1 MATVV
6 YSQRLGAIGDEQLDA
21 AARRLNVGRF
31 ISAAPTRGG
40 LFGQNL
46 FLTTTEGE
54 FVLRG
59 APHWVN
65 GAPNDQWQFNKEM
78 FFARLLH
85 EHTDV
90 PVPWPQL
97 YDAASDIFGWP
108 YVIMPRLPGIS
119 IDDRTLRTTLSLDD
133 QRAVASALGAGLARL
148 QVLRAPHAGEVDP
161 SRVFCAYPRGYVR
174 HLADEVEVMA
184 ATAQLNGAIVTADRD
199 WIERVIGTAGELAPD
214 TSAAIYVHADYKP
227 DNLVLHNAGGQWRV
241 CGIFDLHTS
250 CFGDGAYDLCRQAC
264 SYLDHDEELARGFVN
279 AWRQASTAPAI
290 DAARLTLYLVNE
302 RLKIWEYFTRPTH
315 RADWT
320 TRTTFAAF
328 AQRYATQLTGLVC

>member
-6 YSQRLGAIGDEQLDA
+6 YSLRLGAISDEQIDV

-31 ISAAPTRGG
+31 VRAAPTRSG

-46 FLTTTEGE
+46 FLTTTEGD

-65 GAPNDQWQFNKEM
+65 GAPNDQWQFTKDM

-85 EHTDV
+85 EQTDV

-108 YVIMPRLPGIS
+108 YVIVPRLPGIS
-119 IDDRTLRTTLSLDD
+119 LDDRTLRKTLSLDD
-133 QRAVASALGAGLARL
+133 QHGVARALGAGLARL
-148 QVLRAPHAGEVDP
+148 QVLSAPRAGEVDP
-161 SRVFCAYPRGYVR
+161 SRVFSTYPRGYVR
-174 HLADEVEVMA
+174 HLADEIDAMA
-184 ATAQLNGAIVTADRD
+184 AAAQLNGAIVAADHD
-199 WIERVIGTAGELAPD
+199 WIERVIGTACAQDPG
-214 TSAAIYVHADYKP
+214 TSAAVYVHADYKP

-250 CFGDGAYDLCRQAC
+250 CFGDGAYDLCR
-264 SYLDHDEELARGFVN
+264 
-279 AWRQASTAPAI
+279 
-290 DAARLTLYLVNE
+290 
-302 RLKIWEYFTRPTH
+302 
-315 RADWT
+315 
-320 TRTTFAAF
+320 
-328 AQRYATQLTGLVC
+328 

>member
-6 YSQRLGAIGDEQLDA
+6 YSQRLGAIRDEQLDA

-31 ISAAPTRGG
+31 VCAAPTRSG

-65 GAPNDQWQFNKEM
+65 GAPNEQWQFTKEM

-97 YDAASDIFGWP
+97 YDPTSDIFGWP
-108 YVIMPRLPGIS
+108 YVIVPRLPGS
-119 IDDRTLRTTLSLDD
+119 SLDDRTARKSLSPDD
-133 QRAVASALGAGLARL
+133 QLALARSLGRGLARL
-148 QVLRAPHAGEVDP
+148 QVLHRPVAGEIDP
-161 SRVFCAYPRGYVR
+161 SCVFATYPEGYVR
-174 HLADEVEVMA
+174 HIASEVELMRDWSQA
-184 ATAQLNGAIVTADRD
+184 HGALTSPDRD
-199 WIERVIGTAGELAPD
+199 WIACVIEAACQVP
-214 TSAAIYVHADYKP
+214 SAAGDATYLHADYKL
-227 DNLVLHNAGGQWRV
+227 DNLVVDPAKGTWEV

-250 CFGDGAYDLCRQAC
+250 CFGDGAYDLCRTAC
-264 SYLDHDEELARGFVN
+264 AYLDRDKDLARAFIG
-279 AWRQASTAPAI
+279 AWQQKSGSPGVDLATL
-290 DAARLTLYLVNE
+290 RLFLTSE
-302 RLKIWEYFTRPTH
+302 RMKIWEYFTRPEH
-315 RADWT
+315 RAEW
-320 TRTTFAAF
+320 TRTTTFTAF
-328 AQRYATQLTGLVC
+328 VSRYTKALEQLCR